1 MSKSTLVVSCPIDTY
16 SGYGARARDFVQSII
31 DLDKYDVKILSQRWG
46 GTRFGYLEDHNDTS
60 LSSRII
66 PQLTQQPDIWI
77 QITVPNE
84 FQKVGKYNIGLTA
97 GIETTLCDP
106 SWIEGCNRMDLV
118 MVSAQHAKDT
128 FERSKF
134 NMQDNNTKQI
144 TGVIELTTKVEVLF
158 EGADVNK
165 YIPLALPVQLDLSDI
180 DEKFCFLTVGHWLPG
195 VLGEDR
201 KNIGYTIKA
210 FLETFKN
217 KKDKPGLI
225 LKIQA
230 GAGTSIMDREAV
242 LDKIDEIRKTVKGTL
257 PNIYLLHGDISDAEM
272 NELYNH
278 TKVKAMIS
286 LTKGEGFG
294 RPLLEFS
301 LVNKPII
308 ASGWS
313 GHIDFLD
320 NQFTKQIGGTLNNV
334 HPSAAVDKM
343 ILQESQWFTP
353 DEALTGKALKDV
365 FEDYKP
371 YKELANRQGY
381 KSRTEFSYEKMKEK
395 LDNLLTQ
402 YVPEFPK
409 QVQLKLPQLKKIEL
423 PKLNKIEL
431 PQLKKLELPQLKKLE
446 LPKLNKV

>member
-1 MSKSTLVVSCPIDTY
+1 MSKPTLVVSCPIDTY

-46 GTRFGYLEDHNDTS
+46 NTRFGYLQDHSNES
-60 LSSRII
+60 LASRII

-84 FQKVGKYNIGLTA
+84 FQKIGKYNIGVTA
-97 GIETTLCDP
+97 GIETTLCDAT
-106 SWIEGCNRMDLV
+106 WIQGCNNMDLV
-118 MVSAQHAKDT
+118 LVSSEHAKKV
-128 FERSKF
+128 FQESKF
-134 NMQDNNTKQI
+134 NVQDNRTGQVTGTVELQTKM
-144 TGVIELTTKVEVLF
+144 EVLF
-158 EGADVNK
+158 EGADIEK
-165 YIPLALPVQLDLSDI
+165 YTSLALPVKLDLSDI
-180 DEKFCFLTVGHWLPG
+180 DESFNYLVVGHWLPG
-195 VLGEDR
+195 EVGEDR

-217 KKDKPGLI
+217 KPKGKRPGLI
-225 LKIQA
+225 LKVQA
-230 GAGTSIMDREAV
+230 GSGTSIMDREAV
-242 LDKIDEIRKTVKGTL
+242 LDKIDGIRKTVKGDL
-257 PNIYLLHGDISDAEM
+257 PNIYLLHGEMTDAEV

-278 TKVKAMIS
+278 TKVKAMVT

-313 GHIDFLD
+313 GQVDFLD
-320 NQFTKQIGGTLNNV
+320 KEFTKLIGGTLTQV

-343 ILQESQWFTP
+343 ILRESQWFTP
-353 DEALTGKALKDV
+353 DPIEVGRALKEVYD
-365 FEDYKP
+365 DYDKW
-371 YKELANRQGY
+371 KTSAKRQGH
-381 KSRTEFSYEKMKEK
+381 KSRTQFSYNNMRETV
-395 LDNLLTQ
+395 DTLLTQ

-423 PKLNKIEL
+423 PKL
-431 PQLKKLELPQLKKLE
+431 Q
-446 LPKLNKV
+446 KV

>member
-1 MSKSTLVVSCPIDTY
+1 MSKLTVVVSCPINTY

-31 DLDKYDVKILSQRWG
+31 DTDKYDVKILSQRWG
-46 GTRFGYLEDHNDTS
+46 GTRFGYLEDHNNTS
-60 LSSRII
+60 LRSRII

-84 FQKVGKYNIGLTA
+84 FQKVGKYNIGVTA

-106 SWIEGCNRMDLV
+106 TWIEGCNRMDLV
-118 MVSAQHAKDT
+118 LVSAQHAKDV
-128 FERSKF
+128 FEKSKF
-134 NMQDNNTKQI
+134 NIQDTNTGQV
-144 TGVIELTTKVEVLF
+144 TGLLELKTNVEVLF
-158 EGADVNK
+158 EGADLEK
-165 YIPLALPVQLDLSDI
+165 YKPLELPVKLDLSDI
-180 DEKFCFLTVGHWLPG
+180 DESFCFITVGHWLPG
-195 VLGEDR
+195 ILGEDR
-201 KNIGYTIKA
+201 KNIGYTVKA

-217 KKDKPGLI
+217 KKDQPALI
-225 LKIQA
+225 LKVQA
-230 GAGTSIMDREAV
+230 GSGTSIMDREAV
-242 LDKIDEIRKTVKGTL
+242 LDKIDAIRKTVKGKL
-257 PNIYLLHGDISDAEM
+257 PNIYLLHGDMSDAEI

-334 HPSAAVDKM
+334 HPSAAVEKM
-343 ILQESQWFTP
+343 ILQESQWFSP
-353 DEALTGKALKDV
+353 DEALTGAALKDV
-365 FEDYKP
+365 FENYKT
-371 YKELANRQGY
+371 YKELAKRQGF
-381 KSRTEFSYEKMKEK
+381 KSRSIFSYEKMRET
-395 LDNLLTQ
+395 LDTILTQ
-402 YVPEFPK
+402 YIPEFPK

-423 PKLNKIEL
+423 PKLL
-431 PQLKKLELPQLKKLE
+431 PIK
-446 LPKLNKV
+446 

>member
-1 MSKSTLVVSCPIDTY
+1 MSKPTLVVSCPIDTY

-31 DLDKYDVKILSQRWG
+31 DLDKYDVKILGQRWG
-46 GTRFGYLEDHNDTS
+46 GTRFGYLKDHGNTS

-84 FQKVGKYNIGLTA
+84 FQKVGKYNIGVTA

-106 SWIEGCNRMDLV
+106 SWVQGCNNMDLV
-118 MVSAQHAKDT
+118 LVSAQHAKKV
-128 FERSKF
+128 FEESKF
-134 NMQDNNTKQI
+134 NMQDNQTGQI
-144 TGVIELTTKVEVLF
+144 TGTVELKTKVEVVF
-158 EGADVNK
+158 EGADIQK
-165 YIPLALPVQLDLSDI
+165 YTPLALPVKLDLDSI
-180 DEKFCFLTVGHWLPG
+180 DEQFCFLTVGHWLPG
-195 VLGEDR
+195 ALGEDR
-201 KNIGYTIKA
+201 KNIGYTVKA

-217 KKDKPGLI
+217 KKTAPGLI
-225 LKIQA
+225 LKVQA
-230 GAGTSIMDREAV
+230 GSGTSIMDREE
-242 LDKIDEIRKTVKGTL
+242 LLNRIDAIRKTVKGKL
-257 PNIYLLHGDISDAEM
+257 PNVYLLHGDMSDAEV

-278 TKVKAMIS
+278 GKVKAMIS

-343 ILQESQWFTP
+343 ILQESQWFRP
-353 DEALTGKALKDV
+353 DDALVGKALKDV
-365 FEDYKP
+365 FEDYKI
-371 YKELANRQGY
+371 YKELAKRQGHR
-381 KSRTEFSYEKMKEK
+381 SRTQFSYEKMRET

-402 YVPEFPK
+402 YIPEFPK
-409 QVQLKLPQLKKIEL
+409 QIQLKLPQLKKIEL
-423 PKLNKIEL
+423 PKL
-431 PQLKKLELPQLKKLE
+431 KKVEADITGE
-446 LPKLNKV
+446 GF

>member
-1 MSKSTLVVSCPIDTY
+1 MSKPTLVVSCPVDTY
-16 SGYGARARDFVQSII
+16 SGYGARSRDFVQSII
-31 DLDKYDVKILSQRWG
+31 DTDKYEVKILSQRWG
-46 GTRFGYLEDHNDTS
+46 GTRFGYLKDHKNVS
-60 LSSRII
+60 LASRIV
-66 PQLTQQPDIWI
+66 PQLTAQPDVWI

-84 FQKVGKYNIGLTA
+84 FQKVGKYNIGVTA

-118 MVSAQHAKDT
+118 IVSAQHAKQV
-128 FERSKF
+128 FEQTKF
-134 NMQDNNTKQI
+134 NMQDSNTGQI
-144 TGVIELTTKVEVLF
+144 TGVVELKAKVEVVF
-158 EGADVNK
+158 EGADIDK
-165 YIPLALPVQLDLSDI
+165 YIPLALPTKLDLSDVK
-180 DEKFCFLTVGHWLPG
+180 ESFCFLTVGHWLQG
-195 VLGEDR
+195 SLGEDR

-217 KKDKPGLI
+217 KRDQPALI
-225 LKIQA
+225 LKVQA

-242 LDKIDEIRKTVKGTL
+242 LDKIDAIRKTVKGTL
-257 PNIYLLHGDISDAEM
+257 PNIYVLHGELSDAEV

-320 NQFTKQIGGTLNNV
+320 NQYTKQIGGTLTNV
-334 HPSAAVDKM
+334 HPSAVVDKM
-343 ILQESQWFTP
+343 ILAEGQWFTP
-353 DEALTGKALKDV
+353 DDALVGKALKDV

-371 YKELANRQGY
+371 YKELAKRQGY
-381 KSRTEFSYEKMKEK
+381 RSRTEFSYDKMRET
-395 LDNLLTQ
+395 LDTLLTQ

-423 PKLNKIEL
+423 PKLKKI
-431 PQLKKLELPQLKKLE
+431 
-446 LPKLNKV
+446 